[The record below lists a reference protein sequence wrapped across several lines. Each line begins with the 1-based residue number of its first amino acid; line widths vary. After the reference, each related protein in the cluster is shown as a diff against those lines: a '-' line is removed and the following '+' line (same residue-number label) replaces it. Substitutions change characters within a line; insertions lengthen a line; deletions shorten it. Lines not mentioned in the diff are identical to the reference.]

1 MKRKFDELG
10 RIVIPKEMRNEL
22 QLENG
27 EEANIE
33 VYDGKIII
41 TKPGTVDYKQRV
53 NQAINCIEFDDNGIY
68 TLTEDY
74 TNNEAKYKLQ
84 EVYRILKGEK

>member
-74 TNNEAKYKLQ
+74 TNNEAKDKLQ

>member
-33 VYDGKIII
+33 VYDSKIII

-74 TNNEAKYKLQ
+74 TNNEAKEKLQ
-84 EVYRILKGEK
+84 EVYRILKGER

>member
-74 TNNEAKYKLQ
+74 TNNEAKEKLQ
-84 EVYRILKGEK
+84 EVYRILKGER

>member
-1 MKRKFDELG
+1 
-10 RIVIPKEMRNEL
+10 MRNEL

-33 VYDGKIII
+33 VYDSKIII

-74 TNNEAKYKLQ
+74 TNNEAKDKLQ